1 MVKEV
6 EEAARL
12 EPGSPRSVI
21 SRNVIE
27 SIVEGIAEVVDE
39 LRSIDGVQPRQ
50 LAVVGG
56 GSRVPLMHEL
66 LSDRA
71 GLPVVRGSQEA
82 TALGN
87 ALAQGLALG
96 FFDDLAQAREWV
108 GAGVPSG
115 GLNVGRDLGGEA
127 E

>member
-1 MVKEV
+1 
-6 EEAARL
+6 
-12 EPGSPRSVI
+12 
-21 SRNVIE
+21 
-27 SIVEGIAEVVDE
+27 
-39 LRSIDGVQPRQ
+39 
-50 LAVVGG
+50 
-56 GSRVPLMHEL
+56 MHEL